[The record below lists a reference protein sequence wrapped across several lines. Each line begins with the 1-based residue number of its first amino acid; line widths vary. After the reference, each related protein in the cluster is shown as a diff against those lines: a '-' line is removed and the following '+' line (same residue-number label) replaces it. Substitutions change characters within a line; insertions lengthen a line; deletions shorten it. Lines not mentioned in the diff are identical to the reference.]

1 MVRIAQIRSMD
12 ISNGT
17 GIGISI
23 WTQGCPYHCKNCH
36 NPQTWSMNDGRKIE
50 PNEEAKLLELIKKD
64 YVTRLS
70 ILGGEPF
77 LPRNVKYL
85 TNLIY
90 TVKQIKPDIK
100 IWLWTGSTFEALY
113 SLAIIRNKESFDK
126 ILESLNW
133 SLKDKNELEYI
144 LNNLDYMIDGRF
156 VQEQKDLTLKF
167 RGSKNQRILDMPA
180 SMSAGKAILAD
191 I

>member
-36 NPQTWSMNDGRKIE
+36 NPQTWSMDSGKEIQ
-50 PNEEAKLLELIKKD
+50 PNEESELLELIKKD
-64 YVTRLS
+64 YITRLS

-85 TNLIY
+85 ANLIY
-90 TVKQIKPDIK
+90 AAKQIKPNIK

-113 SLAIIRNKESFDK
+113 NLATIRGEESFDK
-126 ILESLNW
+126 ILESLDW
-133 SLKDKNELEYI
+133 SLKGKNELEYI

-156 VQEQKDLTLKF
+156 IQEQKDLTLKF